1 MSETLRSDLRTA
13 LTAFTGKPLRAAA
26 RDLFATLGYASERA
40 LDLGSVSHF
49 CKTYDSTGT
58 LLSRFEPATR
68 WLSIQLLFQLTS
80 ADIAR
85 SSGRQLE
92 LIAPDPADLSARAI
106 ESYLFFALDL
116 APPADG
122 KPRSRTD
129 LCDLARALN
138 RLFPMPA
145 LVLFKEG
152 DKLSVAITYRRGNKK
167 DRSKDVVE
175 RKVTLI
181 KDISLSRPHP
191 GHLVILEDFSLHSL
205 SELRGRDIR
214 TFADLDAAWRESLSV
229 ELLRRRAYRMLAD
242 WYFWAREHAQF
253 PPDAL
258 PDADGKPSLHLI
270 RLLTRVIFCWFVKE
284 KTLPDGRPLLPYD
297 LFDSPRIRELLKDS
311 SPEAGTYY
319 TAILQNLFFAT
330 LNTEMD
336 EDGKPL
342 ARRFAREGNED
353 DHMVHTLWRHENQ
366 LTPAG
371 LKRLPALLRDVPFL
385 NGGLFECLDDR
396 VEIEGTT
403 RTKEIRIDGFSV
415 KPAKQPRIPNFLFFG
430 GDVPDV
436 DLSAAT
442 GNSARAHVTVT
453 PLLDILNSFVWTI
466 TESTPLE
473 EEVAL
478 DPDLLGN
485 VFENLLAAYNPE
497 TGTVARNATG
507 SFYTPDYVV
516 DWMIEQALEP
526 LLLAALPPKT
536 KKASA
541 RLRRLLDWDEPG
553 HDFDPAESRLLIE
566 AISRLRSLDP
576 ACGSGAYP
584 MGLLKKMVRVLTKL
598 DPDNSLWRER
608 QLALAEQIDSAPARD
623 EALAAIARAFT
634 RNNDDYGRKL
644 YLIENSI
651 YGVDIQPLAVQIAK
665 LRFFIT
671 LIVDQPIDPALPN
684 FGILPLP
691 NLETKIVPA
700 NTLLGLQRGQLL
712 LGSDE
717 VRALERE
724 LKTVRHRY
732 FTARRYQDKKALRR
746 RDRDLCKKLATALVE
761 SGECTPSDAKRLVE
775 WNPYNTN
782 THAGF
787 FDPGWMFGLEG
798 EKGAPGKFDLVIGNP
813 PYVRQEELKAVTV
826 RDSAGRNRPLKDVL
840 KEQYE
845 CYTGTAD
852 LYVYFFE
859 RSLQLLR
866 IGGVLSFITSN
877 KYFRAGYGE
886 KLRAY
891 LLYATAPRVLLDF
904 GDTDIFT
911 AIAYPCILVTE
922 KVRDLETGQLPAPAL
937 FEKDADLARLVP
949 HAERSFPVLAWKP
962 APAGGESKVDFPV
975 IFDRD
980 SFALR
985 QRDLKPSSW
994 RLESP
999 TGLSLLDRIRKGGKP
1014 LGEYCKNRFYR
1025 GILTGYNEAFIVDR
1039 ETRDRLIAEHK
1050 SSTEVMKP
1058 FLRGRDVKRWRC
1070 EAQDLWLIYIPW
1082 HFPLHLD
1089 PSIKGASLDAEK
1101 AFKKDFPAIY
1111 RHLLGHKTELEAR
1124 NKAETGIRYE
1134 WYALQRWGSEYWQEF
1149 SQPKIVVPAISG
1161 TVNVAVDTEGYFANN
1176 KASIFVSEEARYLAA
1191 VVNSTVAYWFATQ
1204 VFSTKQGGFWDFEPR
1219 YSSQW
1224 PIPAATPEQKA
1235 LCEVL
1240 SGALIELHK
1249 PEQAGLPERGLVVT
1263 WFEQWLNGLVYEL
1276 FFPGEL
1282 HARSLHL
1289 FAETAKLLP
1298 DGKLARKNIPEVFTA
1313 SRDFKRPLRSMLTDL
1328 QTIEE
1333 VRLIEEA
1340 GK

>member
-1 MSETLRSDLRTA
+1 MPPSAAESPSTRSEIQSSLVSFGA
-13 LTAFTGKPLRAAA
+13 KPLPDAA
-26 RDLFATLGYASERA
+26 RTLFAKLGYSSDRT
-40 LDLGSVSHF
+40 LDFGSVRDF
-49 CKTYDSTGT
+49 CRTFDREGERLAKFRPTENWQSLT
-58 LLSRFEPATR
+58 
-68 WLSIQLLFQLTS
+68 LLFQLTS
-80 ADIAR
+80 PDIAR
-85 SSGRQLE
+85 GSGRQLDLLPTE
-92 LIAPDPADLSARAI
+92 PADLSARAI
-106 ESYLFFALDL
+106 ESYLFFAVELT
-116 APPADG
+116 PTADG
-122 KPRSRTD
+122 KLRTRTD

-145 LVLFKEG
+145 LILFKEG
-152 DKLSVAITYRRGNKK
+152 AKLSIAITYRRGNKK
-167 DRSKDVVE
+167 DRTKDVVE

-181 KDISLSRPHP
+181 KDISVSRPHP
-191 GHLVILEDFSLHSL
+191 GHLAILEDFSLPSL
-205 SELRGRDIR
+205 SAYRGRDIR
-214 TFADLDAAWRESLSV
+214 TFADLDTAWRESLSV
-229 ELLRRRAYRMLAD
+229 ELLRKRAYEKLAD

-253 PPDAL
+253 PPDAQ
-258 PDADGKPSLHLI
+258 PDVDGKPSLHLI

-297 LFDSPRIRELLKDS
+297 LFDAPRIRELLKDS
-311 SPEAGTYY
+311 SPGVGTYY

-336 EDGKPL
+336 PPGGQP
-342 ARRFAREGNED
+342 AVRRFARKVTT
-353 DHMVHTLWRHENQ
+353 DHMVHTLWRHEDQ
-366 LTPAG
+366 LRDPSKLT
-371 LKRLPALLRDVPFL
+371 ALLRDVPFL

-396 VEIEGTT
+396 VEIEGSNQT
-403 RTKEIRIDGFSV
+403 REVRVDGFSTN
-415 KPAKQPRIPNFLFFG
+415 PAKQPRIPNFLFFG
-430 GDVPDV
+430 GDRTA

-442 GNSARAHVTVT
+442 GNSDRDHVTVT
-453 PLLDILNSFVWTI
+453 PLLDILNGFVWTI

-526 LLLAALPPKT
+526 LLLAALPSKS
-536 KKASA
+536 KKNAS
-541 RLRRLLDWDEPG
+541 RIGRLLDWNEPG
-553 HDFDPAESRLLIE
+553 HDFDPSESRLLID

-608 QLALAEQIDSAPARD
+608 QLALAEQIDSVPARD
-623 EALAAIARAFT
+623 EAVAAIGRAFS

-644 YLIENSI
+644 FLIENSI

-684 FGILPLP
+684 YGILPLP

-717 VRALERE
+717 VRALESE

-732 FTARRYQDKKALRR
+732 FTARRYQDKKTLRR
-746 RDRDLCKKLATALVE
+746 RDRDLCKKLAAALVD

-798 EKGAPGKFDLVIGNP
+798 QNGAPGKFDLLIGNP

-826 RDSAGRNRPLKDVL
+826 RDSSGENRPLKEIL

-891 LLYATAPRVLLDF
+891 LLYATAPRVILDF
-904 GDTDIFT
+904 GDTNIFT
-911 AIAYPCILVTE
+911 AVAYPCILVTE
-922 KVRDLETGQLPAPAL
+922 KLRDVDRRELPDSKS
-937 FEKDADLARLVP
+937 FENADIFTQLVP
-949 HAERSFPVLAWKP
+949 HADRDFPVLAWQP
-962 APAGGESKVDFPV
+962 GPSRVEFPV

-985 QRDLKPSSW
+985 QRDLTPSGW
-994 RLESP
+994 
-999 TGLSLLDRIRKGGKP
+999 TIQQGLGLKLVETLRKDRPSLK
-1014 LGEYCKNRFYR
+1014 EYVGSRVYR
-1025 GILTGYNEAFIVDR
+1025 GITTGYNEAFEVTEHQFEDLVRMTPAAKDIVLPYLKGK
-1039 ETRDRLIAEHK
+1039 EI
-1050 SSTEVMKP
+1050 
-1058 FLRGRDVKRWRC
+1058 KRWRT
-1070 EAQDLWLIYIPW
+1070 EGTQKYLVFTRKGIELGKYPSVKK
-1082 HFPLHLD
+1082 HLAKFREQLT
-1089 PSIKGASLDAEK
+1089 PGVIGGRKPG
-1101 AFKKDFPAIY
+1101 P
-1111 RHLLGHKTELEAR
+1111 
-1124 NKAETGIRYE
+1124 YE
-1134 WYALQRWGSEYWQEF
+1134 WYEIQDNIAYYREF
-1149 SQPKIVVPAISG
+1149 YVPKILSTKISIQPTFAYDTTGSLLANTAYFIPAKKEGLFLLGLLNSS
-1161 TVNVAVDTEGYFANN
+1161 VFHAYARRVFVD
-1176 KASIFVSEEARYLAA
+1176 
-1191 VVNSTVAYWFATQ
+1191 
-1204 VFSTKQGGFWDFEPR
+1204 KQGGWFEVQPTGLEDF
-1219 YSSQW
+1219 
-1224 PIPAATPEQKA
+1224 PIPAATPDQKA
-1235 LCEVL
+1235 LCEAL

-1249 PEQAGLPERGLVVT
+1249 PETAGLPERGLIVT

-1282 HARSLHL
+1282 HARQFHL

-1298 DGKLARKNIPEVFTA
+1298 GAKLARTRIPEVFSA
-1313 SRDFKRPLRSMLTDL
+1313 SRDFKRPLRAMLTDIT
-1328 QTIEE
+1328 TIEE
-1333 VRLIEEA
+1333 IRLIEGA
-1340 GK
+1340 GR

>member
-1 MSETLRSDLRTA
+1 MSETLRSDLRAA
-13 LTAFTGKPLRAAA
+13 LTAFTGKPLRTAA

-49 CKTYDSTGT
+49 CKTYDSAGT

-122 KPRSRTD
+122 KPRTRTD

-152 DKLSVAITYRRGNKK
+152 DRLSVAITYRRGNKK

-311 SPEAGTYY
+311 SPGAGTYY

-371 LKRLPALLRDVPFL
+371 IKRLPALLRDVPFL

-526 LLLAALPPKT
+526 LLLAALPLKT

-553 HDFDPAESRLLIE
+553 HDFDPIECRLLID
-566 AISRLRSLDP
+566 AISRLRALDP

-584 MGLLKKMVRVLTKL
+584 MGLLKKMVRILSKL

-608 QLALAEQIDSAPARD
+608 QIALAEQIDSAPARD
-623 EALAAIARAFT
+623 EALAAIARAFS

-671 LIVDQPIDPALPN
+671 LIVDQPIDPTLPN
-684 FGILPLP
+684 YGILPLP

-798 EKGAPGKFDLVIGNP
+798 EKGAPGKFDLVLGNP

-826 RDSAGRNRPLKDVL
+826 RDSAGKNRPLKDVL

-845 CYTGTAD
+845 CFTGTAD

-866 IGGVLSFITSN
+866 TGGVLSFITSN

-911 AIAYPCILVTE
+911 AVAYPCILVTE
-922 KVRDLETGQLPAPAL
+922 KMRDVEPGGLPDPKRLED
-937 FEKDADLARLVP
+937 EKFLAQNVP

-980 SFALR
+980 SFVFR
-985 QRDLKPSSW
+985 QRDLVPSGW
-994 RLESP
+994 
-999 TGLSLLDRIRKGGKP
+999 TIQQGLGLKLVETLR
-1014 LGEYCKNRFYR
+1014 KNRPSLKEFVGSRVYR
-1025 GILTGYNEAFIVDR
+1025 GITTGCNEAFEVTEQQHEDLVRVTPVAKEIVLPYLKGK
-1039 ETRDRLIAEHK
+1039 EI
-1050 SSTEVMKP
+1050 
-1058 FLRGRDVKRWRC
+1058 KRWRT
-1070 EAQDLWLIYIPW
+1070 EGTQKHLIFTRKGTDLGKYPSVKK
-1082 HFPLHLD
+1082 HLSGFREQLT
-1089 PSIKGASLDAEK
+1089 PGEEGGRKPG
-1101 AFKKDFPAIY
+1101 P
-1111 RHLLGHKTELEAR
+1111 
-1124 NKAETGIRYE
+1124 YE
-1134 WYALQRWGSEYWQEF
+1134 WYEIQDNIAYYREF
-1149 SQPKIVVPAISG
+1149 SAPKILSTKISIQPTFAYDETGSLLANTAYFIPAKTDGLFLLGLLNSS
-1161 TVNVAVDTEGYFANN
+1161 VFHAYARRVFVD
-1176 KASIFVSEEARYLAA
+1176 
-1191 VVNSTVAYWFATQ
+1191 
-1204 VFSTKQGGFWDFEPR
+1204 KQGGWFEVQPTALEEF
-1219 YSSQW
+1219 

-1235 LCEVL
+1235 LCEAL

-1249 PEQAGLPERGLVVT
+1249 PDAAKLPERGLLVT

-1282 HARSLHL
+1282 HARALHL
-1289 FAETAKLLP
+1289 FTETRKILP
-1298 DGKLARKNIPEVFTA
+1298 DGKLPRKNIPEVFAA
-1313 SRDFKRPLRSMLTDL
+1313 SRDFKRPLRAMLTDL
-1328 QTIEE
+1328 TTIEE
-1333 VRLIEEA
+1333 VRLIESA

>member
-1 MSETLRSDLRTA
+1 MPANPETLKERIKADLVAFGSRSL
-13 LTAFTGKPLRAAA
+13 PEAAHTFF
-26 RDLFATLGYASERA
+26 RTLGYVSERTV
-40 LDLGSVSHF
+40 DFGSVQAF
-49 CKTYDSTGT
+49 CRTFDKDGT
-58 LLSRFEPATR
+58 RLSKFEPAKNWTS
-68 WLSIQLLFQLTS
+68 LNLLFQLTS
-80 ADIAR
+80 PDIAR
-85 SSGRQLE
+85 GSSRQLDLLAAE
-92 LIAPDPADLSARAI
+92 PADLRQI
-106 ESYLFFALDL
+106 ESYLFIALEL
-116 APPADG
+116 RLPAPG
-122 KPRSRTD
+122 EVRSRTE
-129 LCDLARALN
+129 LCDLARAIN

-152 DKLSVAITYRRGNKK
+152 DKLSIAITYRRGNKK

-181 KDISLSRPHP
+181 KDVSISRPHP
-191 GHLVILEDFSLHSL
+191 GHLAIIEDFALTTL
-205 SELRGRDIR
+205 SAYRGRDIR
-214 TFADLDAAWRESLSV
+214 TFADLDSAWRESLSV
-229 ELLRRRAYRMLAD
+229 ELLRKRAYEKLAD

-297 LFDSPRIRELLKDS
+297 LFDAPRIRELLKDA
-311 SPEAGTYY
+311 SPKAHTYY

-336 EDGKPL
+336 EEGRPAL
-342 ARRFAREGNED
+342 RRFARKVTT
-353 DHMVHTLWRHENQ
+353 DHMVHTLWRHEEQ
-366 LTPAG
+366 LSDPKK
-371 LKRLPALLRDVPFL
+371 LVALLRDVPFL

-396 VEIEGTT
+396 VEIEGSIQT
-403 RTKEIRIDGFSV
+403 REIRVDGFSTN
-415 KPAKQPRIPNFLFFG
+415 PAKQPHLPNFLFFG
-430 GDVPDV
+430 GDVPGI

-442 GNSARAHVTVT
+442 GNSARDHVTVT
-453 PLLDILNSFVWTI
+453 PLLDILNGFVWTI

-526 LLLAALPPKT
+526 LLLAALSSQS
-536 KKASA
+536 KKNAA
-541 RLRRLLDWDEPG
+541 RIRRLLDWDEPS
-553 HDFDPAESRLLIE
+553 HDFDAKESRLLID
-566 AISRLRSLDP
+566 AISRLRALDP

-584 MGLLKKMVRVLTKL
+584 MGLLKKMVRILSKL

-608 QLALAEQIDSAPARD
+608 QIALAEQIDSAPARE
-623 EALAAIARAFT
+623 EALNAIARAFS

-671 LIVDQPIDPALPN
+671 LIVDQPIRVEPGITN
-684 FGILPLP
+684 YGILPLP

-717 VRALERE
+717 VRALEHE

-746 RDRDLCKKLATALVE
+746 RDRDLCKKLAAALVD

-798 EKGAPGKFDLVIGNP
+798 EKGAPGKFDLVLGNP
-813 PYVRQEELKAVTV
+813 PYVRQEELKAITV
-826 RDSAGRNRPLKDVL
+826 RDSAGQNRPLKEVL

-845 CYTGTAD
+845 CFTGTAD

-866 IGGVLSFITSN
+866 NGGVLSFITSN

-891 LLYATAPRVLLDF
+891 LLYSTAPRAILDF
-904 GDTDIFT
+904 GDTNIFT
-911 AIAYPCILVTE
+911 AVAYPCILVTE
-922 KVRDLETGQLPAPAL
+922 KLRDVEKKELPDAKS
-937 FEKDADLARLVP
+937 FENADIFTQLVP
-949 HAERSFPVLAWKP
+949 HAEREFPVLAWQP
-962 APAGGESKVDFPV
+962 GPSKVEFPA

-980 SFALR
+980 SFPYR
-985 QRDLKPSSW
+985 QRNLNPSSW
-994 RLESP
+994 RLEGAS
-999 TGLSLLDRIRKGGKP
+999 GLSMLDRLRKSGVP
-1014 LGEYCKNRFYR
+1014 LGEHVKGRFYS
-1025 GILTGYNEAFIVDR
+1025 GVKPGHASSFVVNGKTKKK
-1039 ETRDRLIAEHK
+1039 LIADHP
-1050 SSTEVMKP
+1050 SSKEVFKP
-1058 FLRGRDVKRWRC
+1058 YLRGRDVKRW
-1070 EAQDLWLIYIPW
+1070 AVNHSDLWLIYLPW
-1082 HFPLHLD
+1082 HFPLHD
-1089 PSIKGASLDAEK
+1089 DSSITACSKKAEA
-1101 AFKKDFPAIY
+1101 AFKKEYPAIHA
-1111 RHLLGHKTELEAR
+1111 HLSENKAALTAR
-1124 NKAETGIRYE
+1124 DSAETGIRYE
-1134 WYALQRWGSEYWQEF
+1134 WYALARPRFEYRHEF
-1149 SQPKIVVPAISG
+1149 DTPKIITGRFMDKPTFAFDDAGHFNNNANSFIADASPGLAGILNSSVTWFFLRQICTDLQNGFIQAHNENIAAI
-1161 TVNVAVDTEGYFANN
+1161 
-1176 KASIFVSEEARYLAA
+1176 
-1191 VVNSTVAYWFATQ
+1191 
-1204 VFSTKQGGFWDFEPR
+1204 
-1219 YSSQW
+1219 
-1224 PIPAATPEQKA
+1224 PIPATTPEQLA
-1235 LCEVL
+1235 LCEAL
-1240 SGALIELHK
+1240 SGALIHLHK
-1249 PEQAGLPERGLVVT
+1249 PEAASLPERGLMVA

-1282 HARSLHL
+1282 HARQLHL
-1289 FAETAKLLP
+1289 FAETAKFLP
-1298 DGKLARKNIPEVFTA
+1298 DGKLPPKRIPEVFAA
-1313 SRDFKRPLRSMLTDL
+1313 SRDMKRPLRAMLTDL
-1328 QTIEE
+1328 TTLEE
-1333 VRLIEEA
+1333 VRLIEAA

>member
-1 MSETLRSDLRTA
+1 MSEALRSTLKSA
-13 LTAFTGKPLRAAA
+13 LAAFAQKPLRTAA
-26 RDLFATLGYASERA
+26 RDLFAVLGYASERTLA
-40 LDLGSVSHF
+40 PASVTQF
-49 CKTYDSTGT
+49 CKNYDASGT
-58 LLSRFEPATR
+58 VLSRFEPTSR
-68 WLSIQLLFQLTS
+68 WHSIELLFQLTS
-80 ADIAR
+80 EDIAR
-85 SSGRQLE
+85 GSARQLD
-92 LIAPDPADLSARAI
+92 LIPPDPADLTARAI

-116 APPADG
+116 APVADG
-122 KPRSRTD
+122 KLRTRTD
-129 LCDLARALN
+129 LCDLARAIN

-145 LVLFKEG
+145 LILFKEG
-152 DKLSVAITYRRGNKK
+152 DRLSIAITYRRGNKK
-167 DRSKDVVE
+167 DRSKDVVD

-181 KDISLSRPHP
+181 KDISTARPHP
-191 GHLVILEDFSLHSL
+191 GHLAIIEDFSLASL
-205 SELRGRDIR
+205 SAFRGRDIR
-214 TFADLDAAWRESLSV
+214 TFADLDKTWRESLSV

-253 PPDAL
+253 PPDAE

-284 KTLPDGRPLLPYD
+284 KSLPDGRPLLPYD
-297 LFDSPRIRELLKDS
+297 LFDAPRIRELLKDA
-311 SPEAGTYY
+311 SPQANSYY

-336 EDGKPL
+336 PSGQPG
-342 ARRFAREGNED
+342 ARRFARKVTS
-353 DHMVHTLWRHENQ
+353 DHMVHTLWRHDDQ
-366 LTPAG
+366 LRDPAK
-371 LKRLPALLRDVPFL
+371 LATLLRDVPFL

-396 VEIEGTT
+396 IETEGTT
-403 RTKEIRIDGFSV
+403 QTREVRVDGFSTQ
-415 KPAKQPRIPNFLFFG
+415 PAKQPRIPNFLFFG
-430 GDVPDV
+430 GEVRDV
-436 DLSAAT
+436 DLSSAT

-536 KKASA
+536 KKAPA

-553 HDFDPAESRLLIE
+553 HDFDATETRLLVD

-584 MGLLKKMVRVLTKL
+584 MGLLKKMVRVLSKL
-598 DPDNSLWRER
+598 DPDNSLWRQR
-608 QLALAEQIDSAPARD
+608 QIALAEQLTDTARD
-623 EALAAIARAFT
+623 EALAAIDRAFS

-684 FGILPLP
+684 YGILPLP

-717 VRALERE
+717 VRVLERE

-732 FTARRYQDKKALRR
+732 FTARRFQDKKALRC
-746 RDRDLCKKLATALVE
+746 RDRDLCKKLAAALVD

-798 EKGAPGKFDLVIGNP
+798 INGAPGKFDLVLGNP

-826 RDSAGRNRPLKDVL
+826 RDSAGKNSPLKDVL

-866 IGGVLSFITSN
+866 VGGVLSFITSN
-877 KYFRAGYGE
+877 KYLRAGYGE
-886 KLRAY
+886 KLRTY
-891 LLYATAPRVLLDF
+891 LLYATAPRAILDF

-911 AIAYPCILVTE
+911 AVAYPCILVTE
-922 KVRDLETGQLPAPAL
+922 KVRDVEPGQLPDPSGFA
-937 FEKDADLARLVP
+937 DATKLARLVP
-949 HAERSFPVLAWKP
+949 HADREFPVFAWKP
-962 APAGGESKVDFPV
+962 GPSKVEFPEV
-975 IFDRD
+975 FDRE
-980 SFALR
+980 SFSMR
-985 QRDLKPSSW
+985 QRDLMPSSW
-994 RLESP
+994 RLESA
-999 TGLSLLDRIRKGGKP
+999 TGLSLLDRIRKSGKP
-1014 LGEYCKNRFYR
+1014 LGEYCKGRFYS
-1025 GILTGYNEAFIVDR
+1025 GIKPGHAASFVVNGKTKSD
-1039 ETRDRLIAEHK
+1039 LIANHP
-1050 SSTEVMKP
+1050 SSADVFKP
-1058 FLRGRDVKRWRC
+1058 YLRGRDVKRW
-1070 EAQDLWLIYIPW
+1070 AVNNSDLWVIYLPW
-1082 HFPLHLD
+1082 HFPLQGD
-1089 PSIKGASLDAEK
+1089 DSIKSCSKKAE
-1101 AFKKDFPAIY
+1101 ALFKNQYPAIY
-1111 RHLLGHKTELEAR
+1111 NHLAEYKVSLSAR
-1124 NKAETGIRYE
+1124 DSAETGVRYE
-1134 WYALQRWGSEYWQEF
+1134 WYVLARPRFEYRHEF
-1149 SQPKIVVPAISG
+1149 KTPKIITGRFMDKPTFAFDTAGHFNNNANSFIADATPGLAGILNSSVSWFFLKQICTDLQNGFIQAHNENIAAI
-1161 TVNVAVDTEGYFANN
+1161 
-1176 KASIFVSEEARYLAA
+1176 
-1191 VVNSTVAYWFATQ
+1191 
-1204 VFSTKQGGFWDFEPR
+1204 
-1219 YSSQW
+1219 
-1224 PIPAATPEQKA
+1224 PIPATTPEQKE
-1235 LCEVL
+1235 LCEAL

-1249 PEQAGLPERGLVVT
+1249 PDLASLTERGLIVS

-1282 HARSLHL
+1282 HARGLHL

-1298 DGKLARKNIPEVFTA
+1298 DAKLLRKDITEIFTA
-1313 SRDFKRPLRSMLTDL
+1313 SRDFKRPLRAMLTDL

-1333 VRLIEEA
+1333 VRLIESA

>member
-1 MSETLRSDLRTA
+1 MPAAPADLREELA
-13 LTAFTGKPLRAAA
+13 ARLTAFAQKPLRTAA
-26 RDLFATLGYASERA
+26 RDLFAALGYTSERTLA
-40 LDLGSVSHF
+40 PVSVAKF
-49 CKTYDSTGT
+49 CKNYDAAGI
-58 LLSRFEPATR
+58 LSRFDPVSR
-68 WLSIQLLFQLTS
+68 WRSIDLLFQLTS
-80 ADIAR
+80 EDIAR
-85 SSGRQLE
+85 SSGRQLD
-92 LIAPDPADLSARAI
+92 LIPPDPADLTARAV

-116 APPADG
+116 APVADG
-122 KPRSRTD
+122 KLRNRTD
-129 LCDLARALN
+129 LCDLARAIN

-145 LVLFKEG
+145 LILFKEG
-152 DKLSVAITYRRGNKK
+152 DRLSIAITYRRGNKK

-181 KDISLSRPHP
+181 KDISVARPHP
-191 GHLVILEDFSLHSL
+191 GHLAIIEDFALPSLAAF
-205 SELRGRDIR
+205 RGRDIR
-214 TFADLDAAWRESLSV
+214 TFADLDSAWRESLSV

-242 WYFWAREHAQF
+242 WYFWAREEAKF
-253 PPDAL
+253 PPDAE

-284 KTLPDGRPLLPYD
+284 KTLPDGRPILPYD
-297 LFDSPRIRELLKDS
+297 LFDAPRVRELLEDA
-311 SPEAGTYY
+311 SPKACTYY
-319 TAILQNLFFAT
+319 TAVLQNLFFAT

-336 EDGKPL
+336 PAGQMSI
-342 ARRFAREGNED
+342 RRFAREVKT
-353 DHMVHTLWRHENQ
+353 DHMVHTLWRHDKQ
-366 LTPAG
+366 LSPAG
-371 LKRLPALLRDVPFL
+371 RERLPALLRDVPFL

-396 VEIEGTT
+396 IEIEGSSFT
-403 RTKEIRIDGFSV
+403 REVRIDGFSTD
-415 KPAKQPRIPNFLFFG
+415 PAKQPRIPNFLFFG
-430 GDVPDV
+430 PERTA
-436 DLSAAT
+436 DLSTAT
-442 GNSARAHVTVT
+442 GNDQRTAVKVT
-453 PLLDILNSFVWTI
+453 PLLEILNSFVWTI

-516 DWMIEQALEP
+516 DWMIDQALEP
-526 LLLAALPPKT
+526 LLLAALPAQT
-536 KKASA
+536 KKNAT

-553 HDFDPAESRLLIE
+553 HDFNEPESRLLIDT
-566 AISRLRSLDP
+566 ISRLRALDP

-598 DPDNSLWRER
+598 DPDNRLWEQR
-608 QLALAEQIDSAPARD
+608 QRQLAEQIDSAPARE
-623 EALAAIARAFT
+623 EALKAIERAFA
-634 RNNDDYGRKL
+634 RNHDDYGRKL

-684 FGILPLP
+684 YGILPLP

-717 VRALERE
+717 VRTLERE
-724 LKTVRHRY
+724 LKAVRHRY

-746 RDRDLCKKLATALVE
+746 RDRELCKKLAAALVD

-782 THAGF
+782 THASF

-798 EKGAPGKFDLVIGNP
+798 ENGAPGRFDLVLGNP

-826 RDSAGRNRPLKDVL
+826 TDSAGRPRPFKDVL

-866 IGGVLSFITSN
+866 TGGVLSFITSN

-891 LLYATAPRVLLDF
+891 LVYSTAPRAVLDF

-922 KVRDLETGQLPAPAL
+922 KTREVERGGLPDP
-937 FEKDADLARLVP
+937 ARLEEEKVFAQHVAAP
-949 HAERSFPVLAWKP
+949 DRAFSVFAWKP
-962 APAGGESKVDFPV
+962 GPAKVDFPAV
-975 IFDRD
+975 FDRE
-980 SFALR
+980 SFELR

-994 RLESP
+994 RLESA
-999 TGLSLLDRIRKGGKP
+999 TGLGLLERLRKSGTP
-1014 LGEYCKNRFYR
+1014 LGDYVQGRFYY
-1025 GILTGYNEAFIVDR
+1025 GIKTGYNEAFVVDR

-1050 SSTEVMKP
+1050 SSAEVIKP
-1058 FLRGRDVKRWRC
+1058 YLRGRDVKRWRC
-1070 EAQDLWLIYIPW
+1070 ESQDLWLIFTRRGIN
-1082 HFPLHLD
+1082 
-1089 PSIKGASLDAEK
+1089 I
-1101 AFKKDFPAIY
+1101 KDFPAIHA
-1111 RHLLGHKTELEAR
+1111 HLKPFKSRLMPGVPGGRKP
-1124 NKAETGIRYE
+1124 GSYE
-1134 WYALQRWGSEYWQEF
+1134 WYEIQD
-1149 SQPKIVVPAISG
+1149 
-1161 TVNVAVDTEGYFANN
+1161 N
-1176 KASIFVSEEARYLAA
+1176 
-1191 VVNSTVAYWFATQ
+1191 VAYWKEFEEPKVITGRFMDKPTFA
-1204 VFSTKQGGFWDFEPR
+1204 FDSTGLYHNNANSFIARVTPYVAAVLNSSVSWYFLKQTCTDLQNGFIQAHNENI
-1219 YSSQW
+1219 S
-1224 PIPAATPEQKA
+1224 PIPIPVAPPEQKM
-1235 LCEVL
+1235 LCEAL
-1240 SGALIELHK
+1240 SGALIDLHK
-1249 PEQAGLPERGLVVT
+1249 PDAAKLPEHGLIVA

-1282 HARSLHL
+1282 HARGLHL

-1298 DGKLARKNIPEVFTA
+1298 EGKLPKKSIPEVFAA
-1313 SRDFKRPLRSMLTDL
+1313 SRDFKRPLRAMLTDL
-1328 QTIEE
+1328 QTVEE
-1333 VRLIEEA
+1333 VRLIESA
-1340 GK
+1340 GKQS

>member
-1 MSETLRSDLRTA
+1 MPPAPADLRQELASRLVAFAQQPLRTA
-13 LTAFTGKPLRAAA
+13 A
-26 RDLFATLGYASERA
+26 RGLFAVLGYTSERTIA
-40 LDLGSVSHF
+40 PTSVAQF
-49 CKTYDSTGT
+49 CKAYDASGT
-58 LLSRFEPATR
+58 ILSRFEPASR
-68 WLSIQLLFQLTS
+68 WQSIDLLFQLTS
-80 ADIAR
+80 EDIAR
-85 SSGRQLE
+85 SSGRQLD
-92 LIAPDPADLSARAI
+92 LLPPDPADLTARAI
-106 ESYLFFALDL
+106 ESYLFFALEL
-116 APPADG
+116 APCASG
-122 KPRSRTD
+122 KLRTRTE
-129 LCDLARALN
+129 LCDIARAIN

-181 KDISLSRPHP
+181 KDISTVRPHP
-191 GHLVILEDFSLHSL
+191 GHLAIIEDFALPNL
-205 SELRGRDIR
+205 SAFRGRDIR
-214 TFADLDAAWRESLSV
+214 TFADLDSAWRESLSV

-242 WYFWAREHAQF
+242 WYFWAREVAVF
-253 PPDAL
+253 PPDAE

-284 KTLPDGRPLLPYD
+284 KTLPDGRPLIPYD
-297 LFDSPRIRELLKDS
+297 LFDAPRIRELLKDS
-311 SPEAGTYY
+311 SPTANSYY

-336 EDGKPL
+336 EEGKPTS
-342 ARRFAREGNED
+342 RRFAREGEED
-353 DHMVHTLWRHENQ
+353 DHMVHTLWRHEGQ

-371 LKRLPALLRDVPFL
+371 QKRLPALLRDVPFL

-396 VEIEGTT
+396 VEIDGTT
-403 RTKEIRIDGFSV
+403 RTREIRIDGFSV

-430 GDVPDV
+430 GDIRDV

-442 GNSARAHVTVT
+442 GNSDRAHVTVT
-453 PLLDILNSFVWTI
+453 PLLEILNSFVWTI

-516 DWMIEQALEP
+516 DWMIDQALEP

-541 RLRRLLDWDEPG
+541 RLRQLLDWDEPG
-553 HDFDPAESRLLIE
+553 HEFTSEEARLLIDT
-566 AISRLRSLDP
+566 ISRLRALDP

-598 DPDNSLWRER
+598 DPDNHLWEQR
-608 QLALAEQIDSAPARD
+608 QRQLAEQIDSAPARE
-623 EALAAIARAFT
+623 EALKAIERAFA
-634 RNNDDYGRKL
+634 RNHDDYGRKL

-671 LIVDQPIDPALPN
+671 LIVDQPIDPALSN
-684 FGILPLP
+684 YGILPLP

-717 VRALERE
+717 VRTLERE

-746 RDRDLCKKLATALVE
+746 RDRELCKKLAAALVD
-761 SGECTPSDAKRLVE
+761 SGECTPSDAKRLVD

-782 THAGF
+782 THASF

-798 EKGAPGKFDLVIGNP
+798 ENGAPGRFDLVLGNP

-826 RDSAGRNRPLKDVL
+826 TDSAGRPRPFKDVL

-866 IGGVLSFITSN
+866 TGGVLSFITSN

-891 LLYATAPRVLLDF
+891 LVYSTAPRAVLDF

-911 AIAYPCILVTE
+911 AVAYPCIFVTE
-922 KVRDLETGQLPAPAL
+922 KVREVERGGLPDP
-937 FEKDADLARLVP
+937 ARL
-949 HAERSFPVLAWKP
+949 EEENVLVQHGIAPDRAFSVFAWKP
-962 APAGGESKVDFPV
+962 GPAKVDFPAV
-975 IFDRD
+975 FDRE
-980 SFALR
+980 SFDFR
-985 QRDLKPSSW
+985 QRDLRPSSW
-994 RLESP
+994 RIESA
-999 TGLSLLDRIRKGGKP
+999 TGLSLLERIRKSGTP
-1014 LGEYCKNRFYR
+1014 LGEYVQGRFYS
-1025 GILTGYNEAFIVDR
+1025 GVKPGHASSFVVSGKTKR
-1039 ETRDRLIAEHK
+1039 ELIAAHP
-1050 SSTEVMKP
+1050 SSREVFKP
-1058 FLRGRDVKRWRC
+1058 YLRGRDVKRW
-1070 EAQDLWLIYIPW
+1070 AVSHSDLWLIYLPW
-1082 HFPLHLD
+1082 HFPLQD
-1089 PSIKGASLDAEK
+1089 DSSITACSKKAEDL
-1101 AFKKDFPAIY
+1101 FRKKYPAIY
-1111 RHLLGHKTELEAR
+1111 EHLLE
-1124 NKAETGIRYE
+1124 NKAALSSRDRAETGVRYE
-1134 WYALQRWGSEYWQEF
+1134 WYALARPRFEYRNEF
-1149 SQPKIVVPAISG
+1149 DTPKIITGRFMDKPTFAFDDAGHFNNNANSFIADASPSLAGILNSSVTWFFLRQICTDLQNGFIQAHNENIAAI
-1161 TVNVAVDTEGYFANN
+1161 
-1176 KASIFVSEEARYLAA
+1176 
-1191 VVNSTVAYWFATQ
+1191 
-1204 VFSTKQGGFWDFEPR
+1204 
-1219 YSSQW
+1219 
-1224 PIPAATPEQKA
+1224 PIPAATPEQKM
-1235 LCEVL
+1235 LCEAL
-1240 SGALIELHK
+1240 SGALIDLHK
-1249 PEQAGLPERGLVVT
+1249 PDAAKLPEHGLIVA

-1282 HARSLHL
+1282 HARGLHL
-1289 FAETAKLLP
+1289 FAETAKLIP
-1298 DGKLARKNIPEVFTA
+1298 DGKLPKKSIPEVFTA
-1313 SRDFKRPLRSMLTDL
+1313 SRDFKRPLRAMLTDL

-1333 VRLIEEA
+1333 VRLIESA
-1340 GK
+1340 GKQS